1 MNKAHSAINWE
12 NYPSD
17 ETPLNESN
25 LNKMDAA
32 IGVIDDRVITL
43 DTTKATKTEVATLV
57 SDVTFEE
64 STGII
69 TITKKNGSKV
79 TIDTQMEKIAINFD
93 YNPTTQQI
101 ILTLIDGT
109 KQYIDLSAL
118 ITQYEFLDSDT
129 VAFYIDKDGK
139 VSATVK
145 EGSIEEK
152 HLEPNY
158 LAKIKVEVAKSESS
172 QQAAAMSEIN
182 AKASENAAKASET
195 AAKTSET
202 NAKASETAA
211 AKSATA
217 AAISETNAKA
227 SEKSASQS
235 AATATSEAA
244 SASQSAST
252 AIDKATIATQKAT
265 EIIGKAESAAD
276 SATKAQSYAVGGT
289 GSREGED
296 SDNAKYYY
304 EQSKD
309 VSEGLKGGLQPHGTV
324 AFADLPA
331 LSDVN
336 SGWMYNISDEFT
348 TTDEFKEGAGNVIP
362 TGANIYKTSDDKWDV
377 LAGTPVT
384 GIKGVN
390 EDSFRRGNVE
400 LTAENVGAVATGGDT
415 AENTATFTSSDVA
428 DGSASAW
435 TTVSKL
441 SSGEKHSSIFAKV
454 SQMFKNVRYLYK
466 MLGTTDI
473 SKIGNGT
480 CTGAIS
486 SLNSGL
492 ANKYFIKIMKS
503 DWSGIMGSL
512 MPMFNINNDSMI
524 DLIAHNEQNDTY
536 PGVRVARASADYD
549 GNNIPDTYLKKS
561 DAKNNVSALSNT
573 ATNYNDQTPVVQY
586 FTVPDD
592 GYYLITGLVTF
603 SSNANGFREVFITN
617 TTSNYVMGRVRVPA
631 VSGGASTLQVTSGG
645 TFGPGQT
652 GTLSTYQ
659 NSGSN
664 LNVQEWLNMVKIA
677 PKL

>member
-1 MNKAHSAINWE
+1 MNKAHVPINWE

-17 ETPLNESN
+17 ETPLNERN
-25 LNKMDAA
+25 LNKMDSA
-32 IGVIDDRVITL
+32 IGIIDDNVVTL
-43 DTTKATKTEVATLV
+43 DATKATKTEVATLV
-57 SDVTFEE
+57 ADVTFEE

-69 TITKKNGSKV
+69 TITKKNGSKI

-139 VSATVK
+139 VSAIVK

-158 LAKIKVEVAKSESS
+158 LAKIKVEVAKAESS
-172 QQAAAMSEIN
+172 QQAAAKSEAN

-217 AAISETNAKA
+217 AEASESNAKVSETSASESSATATEKA
-227 SEKSASQS
+227 SSASQS
-235 AATATSEAA
+235 ADTAAE
-244 SASQSAST
+244 
-252 AIDKATIATQKAT
+252 KADIATQKAA
-265 EIIGKAESAAD
+265 EIIGKAESAEE

-304 EQSKD
+304 QQAKD

-331 LSDVN
+331 LADV
-336 SGWMYNISDEFT
+336 STGWMFNISDEFT
-348 TTDEFKEGAGNVIP
+348 TTDDFKEGAGNVIP
-362 TGANIYKTSDDKWDV
+362 AGANIYKTSDEKWDV

-390 EDSFRRGNVE
+390 EDSFRRGNVV
-400 LTAENVGAVATGGDT
+400 LTAKDVGAVSTGGDT

-428 DGSASAW
+428 NGSASAW

-512 MPMFNINNDSMI
+512 MPMFNINNDNMI

>member
-1 MNKAHSAINWE
+1 MNKAHVPINWE

-17 ETPLNESN
+17 ETPLNERN
-25 LNKMDAA
+25 LNKMDSA
-32 IGVIDDRVITL
+32 IGIIDDNVVTL
-43 DTTKATKTEVATLV
+43 DATKATKTEVATLV
-57 SDVTFEE
+57 ADVTFEE

-69 TITKKNGSKV
+69 TITKKNGSKI

-139 VSATVK
+139 VSAIVK

-158 LAKIKVEVAKSESS
+158 LAKIKVEVAKAESS
-172 QQAAAMSEIN
+172 QQAAAKSEAN

-217 AAISETNAKA
+217 AEASESNAKVSETSASESSATATEKA
-227 SEKSASQS
+227 SSASQS
-235 AATATSEAA
+235 ADTAAE
-244 SASQSAST
+244 
-252 AIDKATIATQKAT
+252 KADIATQKAA
-265 EIIGKAESAAD
+265 EIIGKAESAEE

-304 EQSKD
+304 QQAKD

-331 LSDVN
+331 LADV
-336 SGWMYNISDEFT
+336 STGWMFNISDEFT
-348 TTDEFKEGAGNVIP
+348 TTDDFKEGAGNVIP
-362 TGANIYKTSDDKWDV
+362 AGANIYKTSDEKWDV

-390 EDSFRRGNVE
+390 EDSFRRGNVV
-400 LTAENVGAVATGGDT
+400 LTAKDVGAVSTGGDT

-492 ANKYFIKIMKS
+492 ANKYFIKIMKT

-512 MPMFNINNDSMI
+512 MPMFNINNDNMI

>member
-57 SDVTFEE
+57 ADVTFEE

-69 TITKKNGSKV
+69 TITKKNGSKI

-139 VSATVK
+139 VSAIVK

-158 LAKIKVEVAKSESS
+158 LAKIKVEVAKAESS
-172 QQAAAMSEIN
+172 QQAAAKSEAN
-182 AKASENAAKASET
+182 AKASEYAAKASET

-202 NAKASETAA
+202 NGKVSET

-227 SEKSASQS
+227 SETSASQS

-252 AIDKATIATQKAT
+252 ATDKATIATQKAT

-304 EQSKD
+304 QQAKD

-324 AFADLPA
+324 SFADLPA
-331 LSDVN
+331 LADV
-336 SGWMYNISDEFT
+336 STGWMFNISDEFT
-348 TTDEFKEGAGNVIP
+348 TTDDFKEGAGNTVP
-362 TGANIYKTSDDKWDV
+362 AGANIYKTSDGKWDV

-384 GIKGVN
+384 GIKGAK
-390 EDSFRRGNVE
+390 ETSYRRGNVNLTPVDIGAYAIEAIDEMMKKVSIPLSQE
-400 LTAENVGAVATGGDT
+400 LAVVGTEDDQLIV
-415 AENTATFTSSDVA
+415 EE
-428 DGSASAW
+428 
-435 TTVSKL
+435 
-441 SSGEKHSSIFAKV
+441 SSGWQTV
-454 SQMFKNVRYLYK
+454 NYLE
-466 MLGTTDI
+466 GI
-473 SKIGNGT
+473 SGSLKTI
-480 CTGAIS
+480 AQQLMA
-486 SLNSGL
+486 LNSGL
-492 ANKYFIKIMKS
+492 TNH
-503 DWSGIMGSL
+503 
-512 MPMFNINNDSMI
+512 INNVMQAQTSSIYGTQIAIPNNTQTLVNQLEVKD
-524 DLIAHNEQNDTY
+524 DGLYLIRSQCTF
-536 PGVRVARASADYD
+536 VAASVGYRDVSIKVTDKKTNMLATR
-549 GNNIPDTYLKKS
+549 GNANTIALPSPVQTCLQCQTI
-561 DAKNNVSALSNT
+561 NALSLHSG
-573 ATNYNDQTPVVQY
+573 DK
-586 FTVPDD
+586 
-592 GYYLITGLVTF
+592 IGLY
-603 SSNANGFREVFITN
+603 AN
-617 TTSNYVMGRVRVPA
+617 
-631 VSGGASTLQVTSGG
+631 
-645 TFGPGQT
+645 
-652 GTLSTYQ
+652 Q
-659 NSGSN
+659 NSGAT
-664 LNVQEWLNMVKIA
+664 LNVSESYISITRLK
-677 PKL
+677 

>member
-1 MNKAHSAINWE
+1 MNKAHVPINWE

-17 ETPLNESN
+17 ETPLNERN
-25 LNKMDAA
+25 LNKMDSA
-32 IGVIDDRVITL
+32 IGIIDDNVVTL
-43 DTTKATKTEVATLV
+43 DATKATKTEVATLV
-57 SDVTFEE
+57 ADVTFEE

-69 TITKKNGSKV
+69 TITKKNGSKI

-139 VSATVK
+139 VSAIVK

-158 LAKIKVEVAKSESS
+158 LAKIKVEVAKAESS
-172 QQAAAMSEIN
+172 QQAAAKSEAN

-217 AAISETNAKA
+217 AEASESNAKVSETSASESSATATEKA
-227 SEKSASQS
+227 SSASQS
-235 AATATSEAA
+235 ADTAAE
-244 SASQSAST
+244 
-252 AIDKATIATQKAT
+252 KADIATQKAA
-265 EIIGKAESAAD
+265 EIIGKAESAEE

-304 EQSKD
+304 QQAKD

-331 LSDVN
+331 LADV
-336 SGWMYNISDEFT
+336 STGWMFNISDEFT
-348 TTDEFKEGAGNVIP
+348 TTDDFKEGAGNVIP
-362 TGANIYKTSDDKWDV
+362 AGANIYKTSDEKWDV

-390 EDSFRRGNVE
+390 EDSFRRGNVV
-400 LTAENVGAVATGGDT
+400 LTAKDVGAVSTGGDT

-428 DGSASAW
+428 NGSASAW

-512 MPMFNINNDSMI
+512 MPMFNINNDNMI

-664 LNVQEWLNMVKIA
+664 LNVQEWLSMVKIA